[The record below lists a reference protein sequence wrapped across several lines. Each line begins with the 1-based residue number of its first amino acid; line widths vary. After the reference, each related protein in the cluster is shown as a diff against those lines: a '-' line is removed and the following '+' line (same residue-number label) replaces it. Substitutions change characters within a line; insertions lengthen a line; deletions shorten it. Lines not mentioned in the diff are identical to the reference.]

1 MMMIV
6 VIIIIIGGQRNA
18 LRFVAKIIIEEQ
30 KAIGVPYSS
39 GCDGLIARQ
48 FVAHLE
54 FAAASLCDASQK
66 ALIDRFDCGGLCN
79 RRRRNVH
86 L

>member
-18 LRFVAKIIIEEQ
+18 LRFVAKIITEEQ
-30 KAIGVPYSS
+30 KTIGVYSS

-54 FAAASLCDASQK
+54 FAAAFLCDASQK
-66 ALIDRFDCGGLCN
+66 ALIDRFDCGGLC
-79 RRRRNVH
+79 RGRRNVN